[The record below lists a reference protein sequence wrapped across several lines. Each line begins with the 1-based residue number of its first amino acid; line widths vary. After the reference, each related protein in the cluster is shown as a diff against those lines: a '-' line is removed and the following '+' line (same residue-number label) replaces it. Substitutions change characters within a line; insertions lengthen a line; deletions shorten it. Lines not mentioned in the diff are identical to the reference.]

1 MTILTGF
8 LGAGKTTLLRA
19 ILSKSGSERIA
30 VIINEFGD
38 VGLDHELID
47 FGEDGV
53 VLMASGCLSCSLR
66 DDFSRTIT
74 DLESHVMYNDF

>member
-8 LGAGKTTLLRA
+8 LGEGQTTLLKA
-19 ILSKSGSERIA
+19 ILSKRGSERIA
-30 VIINEFGD
+30 VINEFGN
-38 VGLDHELID
+38 VGLEHELID